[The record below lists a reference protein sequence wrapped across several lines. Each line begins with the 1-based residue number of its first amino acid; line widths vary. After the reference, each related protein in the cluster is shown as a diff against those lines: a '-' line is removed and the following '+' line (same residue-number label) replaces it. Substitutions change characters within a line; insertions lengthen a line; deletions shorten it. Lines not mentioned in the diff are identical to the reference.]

1 MAQKKIKHIQTLF
14 RNIRGL
20 SLKQVSTATGHTEN
34 TLCLHETLKKTPNI
48 KTAINVGNAL
58 EINPK
63 ILFYAH
69 GTLPERILDMIKSDP
84 FYYMEK
90 IEKLYYNHEKRYG
103 GMDVD
108 LAKLNVTRALEYIVK
123 GNKDEKGGEDEKE

>member
-1 MAQKKIKHIQTLF
+1 MSKKKTKHIQTLF

-20 SLKQVSTATGHTEN
+20 SLKQVGALTGHTEN
-34 TLCLHETLKKTPNI
+34 TLCLIEQLKKTPNI
-48 KTAINVGNAL
+48 KTTINVGNAL

-63 ILFYAH
+63 ILLYAY
-69 GTLPERILDMIKSDP
+69 GTLPERILEMIKSDP

-103 GMDVD
+103 GEEVD
-108 LAKLNVTRALEYIVK
+108 LAKLNATRALEYIVK
-123 GNKDEKGGEDEKE
+123 GNKDEKD